1 MHMPEFE
8 SKITLGSVIQT
19 AILVI
24 GLTMAWSRLAPREEV
39 YQEISKIRA
48 ESVTKE
54 VNALQIQMLTL
65 QVTALDKK
73 VETMASDVKDIRRI
87 VRQ

>member
-1 MHMPEFE
+1 MPEFE
-8 SKITLGSVIQT
+8 SKISLVGLIQ
-19 AILVI
+19 IGLIVI
-24 GLTMAWSRLAPREEV
+24 GFAAAWGKVPTREEV
-39 YQEISKIRA
+39 ALELEKVKS

-54 VNALQIQMLTL
+54 VNTLQIQMLTL

-73 VETMASDVKDIRRI
+73 IETISTDVKDIKRT